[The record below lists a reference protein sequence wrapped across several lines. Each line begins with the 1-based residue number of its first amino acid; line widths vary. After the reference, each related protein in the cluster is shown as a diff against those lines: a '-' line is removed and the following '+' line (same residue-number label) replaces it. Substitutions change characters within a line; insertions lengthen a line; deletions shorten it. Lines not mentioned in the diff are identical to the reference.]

1 MLGVRR
7 ISAVLGS
14 GDLAQSQTFYE
25 QVVRLT
31 LSTETIPNHLL
42 FECGDGTTL
51 LVYGRPAPNMADHT
65 QVRFWTDDLESDVG
79 ELESRGAVFQD
90 YDFPTRSPF
99 SRLPVPMLSANVR
112 PLEMVPSEPT
122 SKTRM
127 CARGE
132 SLT

>member
-65 QVRFWTDDLESDVG
+65 QVRFWPDDLESDVG

-90 YDFPTRSPF
+90 YDFPTLKTVDHVATTPG
-99 SRLPVPMLSANVR
+99 VGKSAWFKDPDGNTLAVFQ
-112 PLEMVPSEPT
+112 PE
-122 SKTRM
+122 
-127 CARGE
+127 
-132 SLT
+132 